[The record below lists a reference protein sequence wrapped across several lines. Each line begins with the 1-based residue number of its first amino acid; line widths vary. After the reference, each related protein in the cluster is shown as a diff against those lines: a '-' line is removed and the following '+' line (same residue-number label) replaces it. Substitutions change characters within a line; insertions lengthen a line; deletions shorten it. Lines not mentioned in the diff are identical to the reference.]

1 MDQSDLRELRKMTGR
16 KPEEIA
22 KEIHVHE
29 KTLFKMER
37 EFRANHYVKFLKLL
51 RGEGQDINKF
61 LDGL

>member
-1 MDQSDLRELRKMTGR
+1 MDESALRELRKMTGK

-37 EFRANHYVKFLKLL
+37 EYSENHYVKLLKFL
-51 RGEGQDINKF
+51 RSMGQDINKF
-61 LDGL
+61 LDEL